1 MKIIK
6 IEEDKLSHYIQT
18 EDKFGNVVN
27 VPVIDVRDGIVE
39 RMLGESMV
47 RGQNRSGYIQYNQY
61 HISHKKNK

>member
-47 RGQNRSGYIQYNQY
+47 RGQNRSEYIQYNQY